1 MENMD
6 DVDDVDEMENTE
18 GTEDAQGTERGRG
31 SDTAPDRSLA
41 DGVRAAFLAEAAT
54 AARYT
59 YCAQVAGIEG
69 HPEAAR
75 VFGELA
81 ESVACAAHGH
91 LDVLRDLL
99 GGDDPETG
107 RVLGDPAR
115 ALEDTGRALGDTR
128 RNLAAAIGGD
138 LGEATELYPGLAARA
153 HRDGAADLAS
163 WLETLCALKK
173 THVDRLEQALTG
185 LTEPTGPRFAG
196 NGAP

>member
-1 MENMD
+1 MED
-6 DVDDVDEMENTE
+6 
-18 GTEDAQGTERGRG
+18 G
-31 SDTAPDRSLA
+31 APDQSLA

-59 YCAQVAGIEG
+59 YFAQVAEIEG
-69 HPEAAR
+69 HTEAAR

-99 GGDDPETG
+99 GGDDPG
-107 RVLGDPAR
+107 
-115 ALEDTGRALGDTR
+115 TGRALGDTR
-128 RNLAAAIGGD
+128 RNLAAAISGD
-138 LGEATELYPGLAARA
+138 LGEATERYPGLAARA
-153 HRDGAADLAS
+153 HTDGVADLAS
-163 WLETLCALKK
+163 WLETLCTLKK

-185 LTEPTGPRFAG
+185 LTEPRFAG

>member
-1 MENMD
+1 ME
-6 DVDDVDEMENTE
+6 
-18 GTEDAQGTERGRG
+18 
-31 SDTAPDRSLA
+31 PDRSLT

-59 YCAQVAGIEG
+59 YCARVADIEG

-99 GGDDPETG
+99 GGDDTG
-107 RVLGDPAR
+107 
-115 ALEDTGRALGDTR
+115 TGPVLGDTR
-128 RNLAAAIGGD
+128 GNLAAAISGD
-138 LGEATELYPGLAARA
+138 LGEAGERYPGLAARA
-153 HRDGAADLAS
+153 HLDGAADVAS
-163 WLETLCALKK
+163 WLETLCTLKR

-185 LTEPTGPRFAG
+185 LAEPRFAG